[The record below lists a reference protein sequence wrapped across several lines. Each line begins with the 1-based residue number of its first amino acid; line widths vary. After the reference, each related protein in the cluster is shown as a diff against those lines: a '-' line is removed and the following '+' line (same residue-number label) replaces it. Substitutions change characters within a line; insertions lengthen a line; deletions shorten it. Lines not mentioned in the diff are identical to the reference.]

1 MNATPDETT
10 DDAEAAARKY
20 TRVDHAR
27 LAELL
32 ADGASP
38 ADAARALDV
47 DRSTVYRA
55 LESAEYARELAL
67 AAGAIDATVDVGTIG
82 GLQVVASW
90 LRDRVLAP
98 LSPDPVETD
107 DVDEQMHRAKVHK
120 LEGSTRAQYAAA
132 FAKVCESITRAQE
145 RRDAL
150 RSRAVGAPAPAQ
162 RPPSGLQRSA

>member
-10 DDAEAAARKY
+10 GDAEAAARKY

-32 ADGASP
+32 ADGSSP
-38 ADAARALDV
+38 SDAARVLDV

-55 LESAEYARELAL
+55 LESPEYARELAL
-67 AAGAIDATVDVGTIG
+67 AAAAIDATVDVGTIG

-90 LRDRVLAP
+90 LRDRILAP
-98 LSPDPVETD
+98 LSLDPAEAD
-107 DVDEQMHRAKVHK
+107 DPDEQMHRAKVRK

-150 RSRAVGAPAPAQ
+150 RSRAGKTTIPAQ
-162 RPPSGLQRSA
+162 SSARGLQRSA